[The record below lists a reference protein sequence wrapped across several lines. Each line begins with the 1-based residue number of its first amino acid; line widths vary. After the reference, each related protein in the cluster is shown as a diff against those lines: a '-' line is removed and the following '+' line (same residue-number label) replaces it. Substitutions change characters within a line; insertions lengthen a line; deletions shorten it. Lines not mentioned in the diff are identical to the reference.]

1 MKAAHRARSNVGR
14 GSLIADNKT
23 RDIHV
28 VSDSTGDTAS
38 AVVRAALAR
47 FSQAPV
53 TIHHSVFVR
62 SEADL
67 ADTAARIAAA
77 PGLVFHTLADPDD
90 RAELERLAMHAGAQ
104 PIPVLEG
111 HVAALARYLGQ
122 DPRAEAGLQ
131 HRVTDSYFERIS
143 ALDFAMANDDGVEGA
158 RFLNA
163 DVILTGVSRTSKTPT
178 CIYLAYRGIRAAN
191 LPLVPGRTP
200 PPSFERAIENGVLAI
215 GLVAS
220 PARLAQVRRQRL
232 EALGDRAP
240 GYAEP
245 EQIRDEVSQSRL
257 FFARHALPVIDVTRR
272 SIEETAAEVQAL
284 LRAHREASP
293 TGSSTP

>member
-1 MKAAHRARSNVGR
+1 MVPVG
-14 GSLIADNKT
+14 ADGMT
-23 RDIHV
+23 PETATVGGRDIHV
-28 VSDSTGDTAS
+28 VSDSTGDTGS
-38 AVVRAALAR
+38 AVLRAALAR
-47 FSQAPV
+47 FPDPSV

-67 ADTAARIAAA
+67 AEALARIAAA
-77 PGLVFHTLADPDD
+77 PGLIFHTLADPEH
-90 RAELERLAMHAGAQ
+90 RAALERGAAEVGAE
-104 PIPVLEG
+104 PIPVLER
-111 HVAALARYLGQ
+111 HVGALARYLGQ

-131 HRVTDSYFERIS
+131 HRVTDSYFDRIR
-143 ALDFAMANDDGVEGA
+143 ALDFAMASDDGAEGS
-158 RFLNA
+158 RFRSA

-200 PPSFERAIENGVLAI
+200 PVSFEEALASGVLAI

-220 PARLAQVRRQRL
+220 PSRLAQVRRQRL

-257 FFARHALPVIDVTRR
+257 FFARHSLPVIDVTRR

-284 LRAHREASP
+284 LRSHRARQAGGEALR
-293 TGSSTP
+293 